1 MNFLIDEKHLD
12 VLIRHG
18 RMALE
23 QARLMA
29 QNPLF
34 RPGAL
39 SFAEEL
45 TEALAAAESAMPPM
59 DALDFFVLKQANVT
73 GREDTIKFLKKYHA
87 HFRDIPKPATEGSTT
102 P

>member
-1 MNFLIDEKHLD
+1 MGQDDEKHLD

-18 RMALE
+18 RTSPD

-59 DALDFFVLKQANVT
+59 DALDMFVLKQANVT
-73 GREDTIKFLKKYHA
+73 GREATIEFLKKYHTTI
-87 HFRDIPKPATEGSTT
+87 RDIPKPATEESTT